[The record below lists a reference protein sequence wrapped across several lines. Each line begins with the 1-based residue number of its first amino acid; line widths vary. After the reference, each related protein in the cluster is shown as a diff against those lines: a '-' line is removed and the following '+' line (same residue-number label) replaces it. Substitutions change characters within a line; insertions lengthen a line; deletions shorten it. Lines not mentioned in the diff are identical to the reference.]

1 MLKIALKSLAAATC
15 LTFALSSAHAQQPV
29 IKVGA
34 TPTAVPFNFLNPK
47 TNTLEGV
54 MVDVA
59 HAVGKELGVTPEIA
73 GIPFATL
80 IPSLQTKK
88 IDLISS
94 AFAKTPARAEA
105 VDFSDI
111 VLTYKEALL
120 VPMND
125 TKAYR
130 NYDDLKGKI
139 VGVQMGTS
147 YVEPLKA
154 VQGFKELKMYDT
166 MADLV
171 RDIALG
177 RVEAGFGDGPVVAY
191 QVRMSASKQVRLV
204 DTYQSLL
211 ATDIALAVRKGDTE
225 TLAKINAAIAKIK
238 QNGVLADILKKWGVP
253 Q

>member
-1 MLKIALKSLAAATC
+1 MLKIAPKSLLAAAC
-15 LTFALSSAHAQQPV
+15 VAFAFASAHAQPAV

-47 TNTLEGV
+47 TNQLEGV

-59 HAVGKELGVTPEIA
+59 QAVGKELGLTPELS

-88 IDLISS
+88 IDMISS
-94 AFAKTPARAEA
+94 AFAKTPARAEV

-130 NYDDLKGKI
+130 NYDDLKGKV

-166 MADLV
+166 MSDMV

-177 RVEAGFGDGPVVAY
+177 RLDAGFGDGPVVAY
-191 QVRMSASKQVRLV
+191 QVRMSAAKQVRLV
-204 DTYQSLL
+204 DSYQSLL
-211 ATDIALAVRKGDTE
+211 ATDIALAVRKGDTQ
-225 TLAKINAAIAKIK
+225 TLAKLNTAVAKIK
-238 QNGVLADILKKWGVP
+238 QNGVLAAILKKWGVP

>member
-1 MLKIALKSLAAATC
+1 MLKIALKSLAAT
-15 LTFALSSAHAQQPV
+15 LTFALVSAHAQPV
-29 IKVGA
+29 IKIGA
-34 TPTAVPFNFLNPK
+34 TPTAVPFNFLNVK
-47 TNTLEGV
+47 TNALEGV

-59 HAVGKELGVTPEIA
+59 HAVSKELGVTPEIS

-120 VPMND
+120 VPISD

-130 NYDDLKGKI
+130 NYDDLKGKV

-166 MADLV
+166 QADLV

-177 RVEAGFGDGPVVAY
+177 RVDAGFGDGPVVAY
-191 QVRMSASKQVRLV
+191 QVRTSASKQVRLV

-225 TLAKINAAIAKIK
+225 MLAKVNAAVAKIK
-238 QNGVLADILKKWGVP
+238 QKGELADILKKWGVP

>member
-1 MLKIALKSLAAATC
+1 MLKIALKSLAAT
-15 LTFALSSAHAQQPV
+15 LSFALVSAYAQQPV

-34 TPTAVPFNFLNPK
+34 TPTAVPFNFLNVK
-47 TNTLEGV
+47 TNALEGV
-54 MVDVA
+54 MIDVA
-59 HAVGKELGVTPEIA
+59 RAVSKELDVTPDIS

-88 IDLISS
+88 IDMISS
-94 AFAKTPARAEA
+94 AFAKTPARAAA
-105 VDFSDI
+105 VDFSEI

-120 VPMND
+120 VPVND

-130 NYDDLKGKI
+130 NYDDLKGKV

-171 RDIALG
+171 RDIGLG
-177 RVEAGFGDGPVVAY
+177 RVDAGFGDGPVVAY
-191 QVRMSASKQVRLV
+191 QVRTSASKQVRLV

-225 TLAKINAAIAKIK
+225 MLARLNAAVTKIK

>member
-1 MLKIALKSLAAATC
+1 MLKIALKSLAAA
-15 LTFALSSAHAQQPV
+15 LSFALVSAYAQQPV
-29 IKVGA
+29 IKIGA
-34 TPTAVPFNFLNPK
+34 TPTAVPFNFLNVK
-47 TNTLEGV
+47 TNALEGV
-54 MVDVA
+54 MIDVA
-59 HAVGKELGVTPEIA
+59 RAVSKELGVTPEIS

-80 IPSLQTKK
+80 IPSLQTRK
-88 IDLISS
+88 IDMISS
-94 AFAKTPARAEA
+94 AFAKTPARAVA
-105 VDFSDI
+105 VDFSET

-120 VPMND
+120 VPIND

-130 NYDDLKGKI
+130 NYDDLKGKV

-171 RDIALG
+171 RDIGLG
-177 RVEAGFGDGPVVAY
+177 RVDAGFGDGPVVAY
-191 QVRMSASKQVRLV
+191 QVRTSASKQVRLV

-225 TLAKINAAIAKIK
+225 MLARVNAAVAKIK
-238 QNGVLADILKKWGVP
+238 QNGELADILKKWGVP

>member
-1 MLKIALKSLAAATC
+1 MMKTALKSLVAAASMA
-15 LTFALSSAHAQQPV
+15 FALSSAAQQPA

-54 MVDVA
+54 MIDVA
-59 HAVGKELGVTPEIA
+59 QAVSKELGVTPDIS

-88 IDLISS
+88 IDMISS
-94 AFAKTPARAEA
+94 AFARTPARAEV
-105 VDFSDI
+105 VDFSDT
-111 VLTYKEALL
+111 VLTYKEALM

-130 NYDDLKGKI
+130 SYDDLKGKV

-177 RVEAGFGDGPVVAY
+177 RVEAGFGDTPVVAY

-211 ATDIALAVRKGDTE
+211 ITDIALAVRKGDSE
-225 TLAKINAAIAKIK
+225 TLSKLNAAIAKIK
-238 QNGVLADILKKWGVP
+238 KNGVLAEILKKWGVP

>member
-1 MLKIALKSLAAATC
+1 MLKLALKSLVAAAAVTV
-15 LTFALSSAHAQQPV
+15 ALASAYAQPQV

-59 HAVGKELGVTPEIA
+59 NAVGKEMGVTPEIS

-88 IDLISS
+88 IDMISS
-94 AFAKTPARAEA
+94 AFAKTPARAEV
-105 VDFSDI
+105 VDFSDV
-111 VLTYKEALL
+111 VLTYKEGLL
-120 VPMND
+120 VPMKD

-130 NYDDLKGKI
+130 NYDDLKGMV
-139 VGVQMGTS
+139 VGVQMGTA

-177 RVEAGFGDGPVVAY
+177 RVDAGFGDGPVLAY

-204 DTYQSLL
+204 DTYQSQMP
-211 ATDIALAVRKGDTE
+211 TEIALAVRKGDTE
-225 TLAKINAAIAKIK
+225 TLAKVNTALAKIK